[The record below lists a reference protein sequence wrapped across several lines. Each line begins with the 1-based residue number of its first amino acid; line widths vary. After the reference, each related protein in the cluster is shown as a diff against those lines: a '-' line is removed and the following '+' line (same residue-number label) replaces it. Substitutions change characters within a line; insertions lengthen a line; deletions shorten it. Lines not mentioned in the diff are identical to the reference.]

1 MLLKYGD
8 KEYVHNH
15 RTEIL
20 DDQKRYHDLT
30 GKSYPHYNLEK
41 YPPDHNNYAEWHQS
55 LKAAIKKLEN
65 QQNKPFKLV

>member
-65 QQNKPFKLV
+65 QQK